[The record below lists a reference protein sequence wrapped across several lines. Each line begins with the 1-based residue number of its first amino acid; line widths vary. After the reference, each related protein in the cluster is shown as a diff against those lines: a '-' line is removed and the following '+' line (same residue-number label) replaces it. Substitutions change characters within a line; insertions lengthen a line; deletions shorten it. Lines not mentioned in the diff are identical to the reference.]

1 MWIFLT
7 VYVWSFLYEKWINY
21 IKQLN
26 LKGNINIRKELFDT
40 FDVIC
45 IQRYKISVYVF
56 LNIIFNYLL
65 FSHYVVVFNKTLYMK
80 RLVIFKKFYKRFF
93 FPQINSLNGTR
104 IFSLMNHSTE
114 FSKIL
119 EIKLKYFKKI
129 H

>member
-1 MWIFLT
+1 M
-7 VYVWSFLYEKWINY
+7 
-21 IKQLN
+21 
-26 LKGNINIRKELFDT
+26 FDT